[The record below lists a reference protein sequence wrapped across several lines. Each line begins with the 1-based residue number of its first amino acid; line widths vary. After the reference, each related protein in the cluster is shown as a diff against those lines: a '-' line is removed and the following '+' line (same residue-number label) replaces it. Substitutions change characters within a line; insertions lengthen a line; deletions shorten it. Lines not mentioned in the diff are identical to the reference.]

1 MTLQE
6 TAQGKPFPHVFVD
19 GLHAELRDRFKH
31 YCGFENVLWTRRDIA
46 CPIGP
51 QSEERL
57 PNARALSLYARDA
70 RGQHRFIAESGER
83 VPVRLIVRG
92 ICHYDTFKL
101 SLHNDEWMLP
111 PGLIDHKFYDRWV
124 WCARLELE
132 KYLRTV

>member
-6 TAQGKPFPHVFVD
+6 TAQGKPLPHTFVD
-19 GLHAELRDRFKH
+19 GLRAEILERFEH
-31 YCGFENVLWTRRDIA
+31 YSGFEHVLWTRRDIM
-46 CPIGP
+46 CPEGP

-70 RGQHRFIAESGER
+70 RGQHRFMAESGR
-83 VPVRLIVRG
+83 WFRTRLIVRG
-92 ICHYDTFKL
+92 VCHYDTLKL

-111 PGLIDHKFYDRWV
+111 PGLIDRKFYDRWV
-124 WCARLELE
+124 WCTQLELE